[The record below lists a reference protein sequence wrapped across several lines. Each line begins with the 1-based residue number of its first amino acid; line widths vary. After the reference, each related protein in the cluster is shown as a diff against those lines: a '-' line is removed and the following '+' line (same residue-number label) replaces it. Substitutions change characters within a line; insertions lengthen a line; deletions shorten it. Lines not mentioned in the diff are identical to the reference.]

1 MEAAIERTDI
11 LHAVELQ
18 QLGKDKDAGLRAR
31 NERNSGQSSSSEG
44 RPGSVWRDTHSGCG
58 LLDGFG
64 RGGPSR
70 ALGDEDERLELGLGG
85 DSSGTVST
93 EGDACSRWQACTY
106 GGLGVHRGFESR
118 GGRVERRRDTRRGG
132 GRTDELAERGERGRA
147 CGTTGQLPRVPAAAV
162 RVWTA
167 ARTVVVWAGVRGAG
181 WQVGRRDGSQGG
193 ARCCVAPALALGRC
207 QPWPSAA
214 RVRLGGRKSW
224 PPSGGRAPAACR
236 LSPIHPSSSG
246 LLSHPQ

>member
-1 MEAAIERTDI
+1 MWPARWLWPWRPLASPWRRGRT
-11 LHAVELQ
+11 ARAWPGRGQQRYRQYRGRRVLQ
-18 QLGKDKDAGLRAR
+18 MAGVHVRWP
-31 NERNSGQSSSSEG
+31 G
-44 RPGSVWRDTHSGCG
+44 RPSWG
-58 LLDGFG
+58 
-64 RGGPSR
+64 SR
-70 ALGDEDERLELGLGG
+70 AE
-85 DSSGTVST
+85 V
-93 EGDACSRWQACTY
+93 EG
-106 GGLGVHRGFESR
+106 SR
-118 GGRVERRRDTRRGG
+118 GGETRRGG